1 MPIRKLTVKNFK
13 SFRNLEVDPG
23 NFTVVIGSN
32 ASGKSNFIQ
41 AIKFLRDIA
50 KYGLA
55 NAVSLQGGVEYLR
68 NTLIGASEPFSFK
81 IDYALDELRSEIVAL
96 KSGSPV
102 FFCPREVSYA
112 FSLSFTDGGETY
124 EISSDTL
131 VANGEFLCM
140 DGQEKRRVGSGSIG
154 LSREGDIVR
163 YCIHPAEGLGLR
175 DEDLYPFSFR
185 TAEAD
190 RKRLIM
196 TNPLFIPGIPS
207 LEWIFRGMK
216 VYDFDPR
223 LLKRAVPIMGK
234 NDLEKDGSNLAIVI
248 KKIIDDPARRETF
261 TRLLHEVLPFVDDV
275 AVEKFM
281 DMSMFLK
288 MREVYNRER
297 YLPASMVSDGTINIC
312 AIVIALYF
320 EERPVTIIEEPERNI
335 HPYLISKL
343 VEMLKDASQ
352 KKQVLVTTHNPEML
366 KHVNV
371 EDILLI
377 TRDPEGFSKAS
388 RPANRQEIREFLA
401 QEIGI
406 EELFVQNLLGLE

>member
-1 MPIRKLTVKNFK
+1 MPIRKLTVRNFK
-13 SFRNLEVDPG
+13 SFSHLDVEPD
-23 NFTVVIGSN
+23 NFTVIIGSN

-41 AIKFLRDIA
+41 VIKFLRDIA

-68 NTLIGASEPFSFK
+68 NTLIGAAEPFSFR
-81 IDYALDELRSEIVAL
+81 IDYVLDERRSDIVAL

-102 FFCPREVSYA
+102 FFRPREISYA
-112 FSLSFTDGGETY
+112 FSLSFHERGENY

-131 VANGEFLCM
+131 TVSGEFLRLE
-140 DGQEKRRVGSGSIG
+140 GQEKKETGIG
-154 LSREGDIVR
+154 TIRLAREGRV
-163 YCIHPAEGLGLR
+163 IHYTITPPDGLELR
-175 DEDLYPFSFR
+175 NEELLPFSFR
-185 TAEAD
+185 TTEAD
-190 RKRLIM
+190 RKKLIM
-196 TNPLFIPGIPS
+196 TVPLFIPGVPS

-234 NDLEKDGSNLAIVI
+234 TDLEKDGSNLAIVI
-248 KKIIDDPARRETF
+248 KKIIDDPARRTLF
-261 TRLLHEVLPFVDDV
+261 SQLLHEVLPFVDDV
-275 AVEKFM
+275 EVEKFM

-288 MREVYNRER
+288 LKEVYNREK

-312 AIVIALYF
+312 AIIIALYF

-343 VEMLKDASQ
+343 VEMLKDASRN
-352 KKQVLVTTHNPEML
+352 KQVIVTTHNPEML
-366 KHVNV
+366 KHVSI
-371 EDILLI
+371 DDLLLI
-377 TRDPEGFSKAS
+377 TRDRDGFSNVS
-388 RPANRQEIREFLA
+388 RPANRQEIQEFLE

-406 EELFVQNLLGLE
+406 EDLFIQNLLGLE

>member
-1 MPIRKLTVKNFK
+1 MPIRKLTVRNFK
-13 SFRNLEVDPG
+13 SFKNLEVEPD

-68 NTLIGASEPFSFK
+68 NTLIGTSKPFSFR
-81 IDYALDELRSEIVAL
+81 IEYTLDEMRSDIAAL
-96 KSGSPV
+96 ISGSPV
-102 FFCPREVSYA
+102 FFCPREISYA

-131 VANGEFLCM
+131 TVSGEFLVM
-140 DGQEKRRVGSGSIG
+140 VGQEKRRAGQGTIG
-154 LSREGDIVR
+154 LVRDGNVIR
-163 YCIHPAEGLGLR
+163 YCTCPPEGLGLR
-175 DEDLYPFSFR
+175 DEDLFPFSFR

-190 RKRLIM
+190 RGRLIM
-196 TNPLFIPGIPS
+196 TVPLFIPGIPS

-234 NDLEKDGSNLAIVI
+234 TDLEKDGSNLAIVI
-248 KKIIDDPARRETF
+248 KKIIEDPGRKDMF

-312 AIVIALYF
+312 AILIALYF

-406 EELFVQNLLGLE
+406 EDLFVQNLLGLE

>member
-1 MPIRKLTVKNFK
+1 MPIRKLTVRNFK
-13 SFRNLEVDPG
+13 SFSYLDVEPD

-41 AIKFLRDIA
+41 VIKFLRDIA

-68 NTLIGASEPFSFK
+68 NTLIGAAEPFSFR
-81 IDYALDELRSEIVAL
+81 IDYVLDERRSDIVAL

-102 FFCPREVSYA
+102 FFRPEEISYA
-112 FSLSFTDGGETY
+112 FSLTFRDSGENY

-131 VANGEFLCM
+131 TVSGEFLRLE
-140 DGQEKRRVGSGSIG
+140 GQEKKGVGDGTIG
-154 LSREGDIVR
+154 LAREGRI
-163 YCIHPAEGLGLR
+163 IHYTITPPDGLELHN
-175 DEDLYPFSFR
+175 EELLPFSFR
-185 TAEAD
+185 TTEAD
-190 RKRLIM
+190 RKKLIM
-196 TNPLFIPGIPS
+196 TVPLFIPGIPS

-234 NDLEKDGSNLAIVI
+234 TDLEKDGSNLAIVI
-248 KKIIDDPARRETF
+248 KKIIEDPERRNLF
-261 TRLLHEVLPFVDDV
+261 SRLLHEVLPFVDDV
-275 AVEKFM
+275 EVEKFM

-288 MREVYNRER
+288 LKEVYNREK

-343 VEMLKDASQ
+343 VEMLRDASRN
-352 KKQVLVTTHNPEML
+352 KQVIVTTHNPEML
-366 KHVNV
+366 KHVSID
-371 EDILLI
+371 DILLI
-377 TRDPEGFSKAS
+377 TRDRDGFSNMS
-388 RPANRQEIREFLA
+388 RPANRQEIREFLE

-406 EELFVQNLLGLE
+406 EDLFIQNLLGLE